1 MKIRDYLYIKA
12 KVVSDKSVL
21 NGDEYDIG
29 WKYSLDMMLGMTIML
44 FLDDSLTLKQF
55 SFGNGV
61 QFICL
66 DKHCCL

>member
-1 MKIRDYLYIKA
+1 MKIRYYLYIKA

-29 WKYSLDMMLGMTIML
+29 WKYSLDLMLGMTIML

-61 QFICL
+61 KFICL
-66 DKHCCL
+66 DKH